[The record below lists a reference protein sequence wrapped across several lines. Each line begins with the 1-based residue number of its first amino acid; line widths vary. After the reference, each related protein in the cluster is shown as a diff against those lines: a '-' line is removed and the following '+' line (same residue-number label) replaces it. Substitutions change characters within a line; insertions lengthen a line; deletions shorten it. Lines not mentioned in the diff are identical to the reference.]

1 MRLPLREVLD
11 FLFPPIC
18 PVCEGRLASGKV
30 CDVCWGELL
39 RSQVFEPKQYFG
51 FKVYSLFRYR
61 GRVREA
67 IERMKYGG
75 MRVLAELFAEALSE
89 YLRVEAPDAIVP
101 LPLHPARIR
110 ERGFSQTR
118 VIAEAL
124 GRELGIPVKRVIYRR
139 RYTRP
144 QALLKAEERITNVKG
159 AFACLETLNGEKVVL
174 VDDVITTG
182 NTFYQAASA
191 LLDAGAGEVVGAT
204 LARG

>member
-30 CDVCWGELL
+30 CDECWEELL
-39 RSQVFEPKQYFG
+39 KSQVFEPKQYFG
-51 FKVYSLFRYR
+51 FRVYSLFRYR

-89 YLRVEAPDAIVP
+89 YLRVEAPDIIVP

-139 RYTRP
+139 RYTKP
-144 QALLKAEERITNVKG
+144 QALLKAEERATNVEG
-159 AFACLETLNGEKVVL
+159 AFACLKALNGERVVL